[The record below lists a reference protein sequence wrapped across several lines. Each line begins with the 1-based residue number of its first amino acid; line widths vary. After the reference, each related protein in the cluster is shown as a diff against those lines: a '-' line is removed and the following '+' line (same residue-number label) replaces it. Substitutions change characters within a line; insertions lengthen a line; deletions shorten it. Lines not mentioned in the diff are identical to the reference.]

1 MSAPFLRY
9 LRPAWIA
16 QRVKKTLTPRHRLQK
31 IGTLQGYDFVHLG
44 SSYGGWT
51 FVNHPS
57 LKGSVIISAGVGED
71 VSFDVAFARRF
82 DARVILVDPTP
93 RAIAHYESL
102 AKRFGKPSSCPYEQR
117 SGNQP
122 VEAYDLSGLGQD
134 QLSLVPMAL
143 WNDEASLRFFLPPDS
158 QSVSC
163 SIVNYQ
169 SDYRQDTDHI
179 VVDAVPLD
187 QLLGQFGIAINELA
201 LLKLD
206 IEGAEIEVLKD
217 LLAKGITPLQI
228 LVEFDE
234 LGAPSRRARQRVE
247 SVESA
252 LTEHGYKCVHTDG
265 QTDFLFVL
273 ESAFAPS

>member
-1 MSAPFLRY
+1 MV
-9 LRPAWIA
+9 
-16 QRVKKTLTPRHRLQK
+16 QRVKKALAPRHRLQK
-31 IGTLQGYDFVHLG
+31 IGTVQGYDFAHLG
-44 SSYGGWT
+44 TSYGGWT

-57 LKGSVIISAGVGED
+57 LQGSVIISAGVGED
-71 VSFDVAFARRF
+71 VSFDVAFARKF

-102 AKRFGKPSSCPYEQR
+102 AKRFGQPSSCPYDQR
-117 SGNQP
+117 GGNQP
-122 VEAYDLSGLGQD
+122 VEAYDLSGIGPS

-143 WNDEASLRFFLPPDS
+143 WNESTSLRFFLPPDS
-158 QSVSC
+158 DSVSC

-179 VVDAVPLD
+179 EVDAVPLD
-187 QLLGQFGIAINELA
+187 QLLERHQIDSSELP

-206 IEGAEIEVLKD
+206 IEGAEIEVLED

-234 LGAPSRRARQRVE
+234 LGAPSRRARQRVD
-247 SVESA
+247 SVDSS
-252 LTEHGYKCVHTDG
+252 LVEHGYKCVYTDG

-273 ESAFAPS
+273 ERAFNAS